1 MVQASQNAIAVLKG
15 QPKIVTNC
23 CGRNIPPSHRIQ
35 MWPKAA
41 IFKYL
46 RNRAKN
52 GPNADYCKL
61 CSYQSEPTFV
71 VNKAIIDG
79 REWISFAVV
88 AICNFGRSGISI
100 VIGLVVDGSTNLD
113 VIQEI
118 WVVIIHPENP
128 EWTCFEQAASL
139 DVKAFF
145 GFESTVEKIAMK
157 QYSQN
162 ITKGKEIIEHYLI
175 VLEKEGITH
184 VPLWEEPT
192 PKKENKEITAS
203 PENDATKTVEETS
216 EELPEKETE
225 EEKEVVPTETEK
237 VTEKLKKA
245 SVSSIDKDDLAKLDA
260 DYIKRCLGDLTPLQE
275 SRLIQLKKWVSELHH
290 GKVPGDS
297 MLLRFLRARD
307 FNIEKARELLSN
319 SLIWRKKNQ
328 VDKMMSNYQAPQ
340 VLKDYFPGGW
350 HHHDKEGHPLYLL
363 RLGQMDVKGLIKSV
377 GEEGLLKHTLHICE
391 EGLNLCEE
399 ATQNL
404 GRPIS
409 TWTML
414 VDLEGLNMRHLW
426 RPGIRTLLKVIEIV
440 EANYPETMSFVL
452 IIRAPRV
459 FPILWTLVSTFI
471 DENTRSKF
479 LFYGGNDYQDA
490 GGLID
495 YMPKEFIPDFLGG
508 ECTRST
514 YARSEPVPEALYTIK
529 TPDEL
534 ECSSSVLEGGLVPK
548 SMYQPGEEFDGTR
561 QTIPFSDQS
570 MYHSIAL
577 GPKQVHEVVLL
588 LEDAGSVICWDFDV
602 MKSDV
607 SFSVLRTKVPLTN
620 LKEPQSPTGAMG
632 VIDAVMGSD
641 NQHKSHIEKTWR
653 EGHEYFRVEPTGVFH
668 DGESIQGSH
677 VTSHMG
683 TYILQWAYHESPH
696 HSPLD
701 IIDSIT
707 AHKSK
712 IMYYFEMLNSS
723 DYKGSMTSLA
733 SCHSGFSSLSSNT
746 NKSAMS
752 AASSCTIIV

>member
-1 MVQASQNAIAVLKG
+1 MVQTYQSPVRVYKYPFELIMAAYVRRFPTCEMIPIMAETEIFEEHHSEDGAEEELHRRCKLHVEAPYLLK
-15 QPKIVTNC
+15 KIMGVDFLYFVQINTLD
-23 CGRNIPPSHRIQ
+23 R
-35 MWPKAA
+35 
-41 IFKYL
+41 
-46 RNRAKN
+46 RNRTLKIRAYN
-52 GPNADYCKL
+52 E
-61 CSYQSEPTFV
+61 SYDE
-71 VNKAIIDG
+71 
-79 REWISFAVV
+79 R
-88 AICNFGRSGISI
+88 
-100 VIGLVVDGSTNLD
+100 
-113 VIQEI
+113 
-118 WVVIIHPENP
+118 VVIEENCQYTVHPENN
-128 EWTCFEQAASL
+128 EWTCFEQSASL

-145 GFESTVEKIAMK
+145 GFEPTVEKIAMK
-157 QYSQN
+157 QYSAN
-162 ITKGKEIIEHYLI
+162 ITKGKQIIEHYLEI
-175 VLEKEGITH
+175 LEKEGITSA
-184 VPLWEEPT
+184 PLWVEPE
-192 PKKENKEITAS
+192 PKPKTETKEITAS
-203 PENDATKTVEETS
+203 PENDVTKTVIATS
-216 EELPEKETE
+216 EEKPEKETE
-225 EEKEVVPTETEK
+225 EEKEVRSKETEK

-245 SVSSIDKDDLAKLDA
+245 SVSSIDKEDLAKLDA
-260 DYIKRCLGDLTPLQE
+260 DYIRRCLGDLTPLQE

-297 MLLRFLRARD
+297 TLLRFLRARD

-328 VDKMMSNYQAPQ
+328 VDKMMSNYQAPH
-340 VLKDYFPGGW
+340 VIKDYFPGGW
-350 HHHDKEGHPLYLL
+350 HHTDKDGHPLYLL
-363 RLGQMDVKGLIKSV
+363 RLGQMDVKGLVKSV
-377 GEEGLLKHTLHICE
+377 GEDGLLKHTLHICE

-471 DENTRSKF
+471 DENTRQKF
-479 LFYGGNDYQDA
+479 LFYGGNDYQDE

-508 ECTRST
+508 ECTST
-514 YARSEPVPEALYTIK
+514 
-529 TPDEL
+529 
-534 ECSSSVLEGGLVPK
+534 VLEGGLVPK
-548 SMYQPGEEFDGTR
+548 SMYQPGEEFDGNR

-577 GPKQVHEVVLL
+577 GPKQVHEVLL
-588 LEDAGSVICWDFDV
+588 LIEDAGSVICWDFDV
-602 MKSDV
+602 MKTDV
-607 SFSVLRTKVPLTN
+607 SFSVLRTKVPITN
-620 LKEPQSPTGAMG
+620 LKESLSPTGAMG
-632 VIDAVMGSD
+632 VIDAVIGSD
-641 NQHKSHIEKTWR
+641 TQHKSMIEKTWR
-653 EGHEYFRVEPTGVFH
+653 EGHDYFRVEATAVFH

-683 TYILQWAYHESPH
+683 TYILQWGYHESVH

-707 AHKSK
+707 AHKAK
-712 IMYYFEMLNSS
+712 IMYYFEMLKSS

-733 SCHSGFSSLSSNT
+733 SCQSGFSSLSSNT
-746 NKSAMS
+746 NKSTMS
-752 AASSCTIIV
+752 AASSCPSR